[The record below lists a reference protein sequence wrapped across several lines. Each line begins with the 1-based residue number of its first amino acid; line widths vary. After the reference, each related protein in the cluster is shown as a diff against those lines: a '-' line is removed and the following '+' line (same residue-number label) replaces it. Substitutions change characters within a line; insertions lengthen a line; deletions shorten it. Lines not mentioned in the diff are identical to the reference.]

1 MRYICYSCYTCYV
14 IMIIKQLNK
23 KSEEKM
29 IFQLQQLIYEFTM
42 KAIKDDYNWNVEGD
56 KSAHNGLS
64 LNYVDADAR
73 IDFDEQ
79 VGDNVLTEDQYYQI
93 WDTIIDD
100 YFASC

>member
-1 MRYICYSCYTCYV
+1 
-14 IMIIKQLNK
+14 MITKQLNK
-23 KSEEKM
+23 KSEENM
-29 IFQLQQLIYEFTM
+29 IYQLQQLIYEFTM

-56 KSAHNGLS
+56 KSTHNGLS

-73 IDFDEQ
+73 IDFSNQ
-79 VGDNVLTEDQYYQI
+79 VGGSNFSTLDGVLTEDQYYEI